1 MNWVQNL
8 VKKLLRIT
16 PARDRNIS
24 IRESYTFQ
32 QNIQKNRIWYQG
44 EPTEIEQFFKKTAS
58 TDIEKTRFWAATPNG
73 KIRKIHS
80 GIVNMVVDRY
90 GDIVMADM
98 DNICMEGEGQET
110 WEQIAKEN
118 DLESVFGYAIQ
129 CVLALGDGAFKISTD
144 ECNDEA

>member
-58 TDIEKTRFWAATPNG
+58 TDIEKHAFGQLPQ
-73 KIRKIHS
+73 
-80 GIVNMVVDRY
+80 
-90 GDIVMADM
+90 MAKF
-98 DNICMEGEGQET
+98 
-110 WEQIAKEN
+110 AKYTAE
-118 DLESVFGYAIQ
+118 L
-129 CVLALGDGAFKISTD
+129 
-144 ECNDEA
+144 

>member
-80 GIVNMVVDRY
+80 GIVNMVVDR
-90 GDIVMADM
+90 
-98 DNICMEGEGQET
+98 
-110 WEQIAKEN
+110 
-118 DLESVFGYAIQ
+118 
-129 CVLALGDGAFKISTD
+129 
-144 ECNDEA
+144 